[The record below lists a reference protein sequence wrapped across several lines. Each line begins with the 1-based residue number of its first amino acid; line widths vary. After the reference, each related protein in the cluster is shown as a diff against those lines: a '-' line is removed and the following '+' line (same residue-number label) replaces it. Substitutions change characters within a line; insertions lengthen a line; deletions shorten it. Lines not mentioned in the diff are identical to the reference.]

1 MTGRKVPGGALPR
14 NNSIPACLDM
24 SPATGKTFLI
34 VAAILMAVV
43 LAVIYS
49 ACGGP
54 QPTPAKATPVDVP
67 APTATATPTPTPTAT
82 QPPQLQP
89 THTPTP
95 TLSPDVSKR
104 VPEINVTS
112 EVVASAQLPVAL
124 AFAPDGRLFFNDLL
138 TDTIQTVDVSTDQPH
153 TFAKLDVFR
162 IGECGMIGL
171 AIDPEF
177 SENHYVYVYLA
188 EPIQGRDDI
197 GHPVVM
203 RFTAVGNR
211 GRDPTV
217 LIGDLPNT
225 NPKACSHLGGHL
237 HFGPDGY
244 LYVSMGEL
252 ELKDP
257 AQDLGSPLGK
267 ILRVDKGDGSA
278 APDNPFV
285 DMPGADPRV
294 FAYGLRN
301 PYDFSFHPQSGQI
314 YEAENGPSNCDEIN
328 IIMPGENYGHPMSY
342 SDAEEPPCLER
353 PGATPIYLPHRP
365 GMRPE
370 VFGSNVAPTGIHFVS
385 GDVYPSIGDALLYCE
400 WNTGFMR
407 RLVLAGPGQDRV
419 VDDSVV
425 VEDCHLDITT
435 DSEGIVYYS
444 SFWEIRRL
452 VPSSEEKQ

>member
-1 MTGRKVPGGALPR
+1 
-14 NNSIPACLDM
+14 
-24 SPATGKTFLI
+24 
-34 VAAILMAVV
+34 
-43 LAVIYS
+43 
-49 ACGGP
+49 
-54 QPTPAKATPVDVP
+54 
-67 APTATATPTPTPTAT
+67 
-82 QPPQLQP
+82 
-89 THTPTP
+89 
-95 TLSPDVSKR
+95 
-104 VPEINVTS
+104 
-112 EVVASAQLPVAL
+112 
-124 AFAPDGRLFFNDLL
+124 
-138 TDTIQTVDVSTDQPH
+138 
-153 TFAKLDVFR
+153 
-162 IGECGMIGL
+162 
-171 AIDPEF
+171 
-177 SENHYVYVYLA
+177 
-188 EPIQGRDDI
+188 
-197 GHPVVM
+197 
-203 RFTAVGNR
+203 
-211 GRDPTV
+211 
-217 LIGDLPNT
+217 
-225 NPKACSHLGGHL
+225 
-237 HFGPDGY
+237 
-244 LYVSMGEL
+244 
-252 ELKDP
+252 LKDP

-285 DMPGADPRV
+285 DVPGADPRV

-419 VDDSVV
+419 VDDSIV

-452 VPSSEEKQ
+452 VPSSEEGQ